1 MTGSF
6 TDGRGRAIVRA
17 LRWAAAHVEEVAAS
31 LVVIALCLLAFAN
44 IVTRY
49 AMSYSFACSEELE
62 VAGLVWLTMLGA
74 ATSDSSGWHA
84 GLAVWARDA
93 GHARIVTGSR
103 GCSRGCRRSTGSRT
117 MVRLRYFSGGQ
128 GSGGRLS

>member
-1 MTGSF
+1 M
-6 TDGRGRAIVRA
+6 RA

-74 ATSDSSGWHA
+74 ATSDSSGWHV
-84 GLAVWARDA
+84 GLAVYA
-93 GHARIVTGSR
+93 GHARIVTGFPRLFTWLPQIYRLAYDGATPILFWWSGLGR
-103 GCSRGCRRSTGSRT
+103 AAIMTGSA
-117 MVRLRYFSGGQ
+117 
-128 GSGGRLS
+128 